1 MRVPSSPANQQQQ
14 QQKLRP
20 SGIGTGS
27 VKITPYINNRR
38 RRPPPPTTTS
48 GTTSTSTTTT
58 PKTSPATPTL
68 TTTSVENTR
77 TTPPPNIFV
86 DGFIVGNLNRNEN
99 DNNLVRNE
107 NTRPNLANW
116 AWMDPERQDALASIE
131 TEMID
136 KHTIEGVRPM
146 FEFTFDDD
154 VDQPVGILQEVQHE
168 EHDHHEHDGDH
179 DHGHHGE
186 HHGHG
191 EHHMEGEHGIHEMHH
206 HEHEHHGG
214 GFHFPPLPPDHQGLE
229 ETSELN
235 RAQRNFIGINNNL
248 GLDMFKASLKNEK
261 HARENLVF
269 SSLSATT
276 SLALVFLGARGVT
289 SWEINELLRL
299 DEMISFNPHLMYKSV
314 TDDFES
320 SDVHDFFSACV
331 KTLVVDKVCRFCNLF
346 LIQGNN
352 FLILIT

>member
-1 MRVPSSPANQQQQ
+1 MRVPSSSSANQQQQ

-38 RRPPPPTTTS
+38 RPPPTLTS
-48 GTTSTSTTTT
+48 GTSTTAATSTTTPRT
-58 PKTSPATPTL
+58 TPATPTL

-116 AWMDPERQDALASIE
+116 AWMDPDKQDALASIE

-154 VDQPVGILQEVQHE
+154 VAEPSEILQDVHE
-168 EHDHHEHDGDH
+168 EHDHHHEHGDH
-179 DHGHHGE
+179 HDHGE

-206 HEHEHHGG
+206 HEHDHHGGAG
-214 GFHFPPLPPDHQGLE
+214 GFHFPPLPADHQGLE
-229 ETSELN
+229 ETSQLN
-235 RAQRNFIGINNNL
+235 RAQRNFVGINNNL
-248 GLDMFKASLKNEK
+248 GLDMFKATLENEK

-320 SDVHDFFSACV
+320 SDAHDFSSACV
-331 KTLVVDKVCRFCNLF
+331 KTLVVDKVFRFR
-346 LIQGNN
+346 N
-352 FLILIT
+352 FAY